1 MFRAPL
7 IALEGLDGVGKST
20 LCQRIYEHLSE
31 TNNELQDLLYV
42 PEVIRLPRRQTET
55 GQILDKYLKRELDL
69 DPLIAHY
76 LFAANRW
83 EVKDYI
89 ETLLN
94 TQHPVIL
101 DRYVASG
108 TAYSAA
114 KGRLTFN
121 FCNKFHVGLPRP
133 DLTIYLE
140 NKAPHFERNY
150 RPRERYETKV
160 FQYKVGRVFDLLKC
174 QDNWITIS
182 VDETNDQNQAKVNV
196 AATQKID
203 ELIETFQKTP
213 IPIRYF

>member
-20 LCQRIYEHLSE
+20 LCQRVYEHLSE

-42 PEVIRLPRRQTET
+42 PEVIRFPRRQTET
-55 GQILDKYLKRELDL
+55 GQILDKYLKKEVNL
-69 DPLIAHY
+69 DPLIAHH
-76 LFAANRW
+76 LFSANRW

-89 ETLLN
+89 ETLLR

-114 KGRLTFN
+114 KGRLSIN
-121 FCNKFHVGLPRP
+121 FCNKFSVGLPRP

-140 NKAPHFERNY
+140 NKAPHYNQRSG
-150 RPRERYETKV
+150 PHERYETKV
-160 FQYKVGRVFDLLKC
+160 FQYKVKNVFDSLKG
-174 QDNWITIS
+174 QDNWFTIS
-182 VDETNDQNQAKVNV
+182 VDETNEQNQAKVNV

-203 ELIETFQKTP
+203 ELIEKFQKTP
-213 IPIRYF
+213 IPIFYF